1 MEYETIDPDFLV
13 PSNAHPFKQILFI
26 TQCAYGGHE
35 PAITV
40 PPLANI
46 ICTHAVDVE
55 VRFVE
60 DILGRISRSTGRYSS
75 MDTQESSLGI
85 PQSV

>member
-1 MEYETIDPDFLV
+1 MEYKTIYPDFLV
-13 PSNAHPFKQILFI
+13 SGNAHFFKQVLFI

-35 PAITV
+35 PAITI

-46 ICTHAVDVE
+46 ICSHAVDVE
-55 VRFVE
+55 VRLVE
-60 DILGRISRSTGRYSS
+60 DILGKISRSTGRYSS
-75 MDTQESSLGI
+75 MATQESSHGI